1 MTRLSKSG
9 LFFLF
14 LILVLILPAFASE
27 NRGAP
32 PIFSRT
38 EDPIVI
44 AGEKLQPL
52 LNQEISLLGLFAD
65 RAGKLSPVPFQID
78 KKDKDGQYTLEMTK
92 SGDKWQRNPE
102 LPSSLKLEKNDEIVF
117 RSRDLGEKASPDKW
131 PSSQG
136 LEIEVTDPVNQSK
149 AYAYLLAFLEPAPRS
164 PVDFIEFRPESSL
177 FLSDELSSKIPVF
190 LNFLVF
196 GRDPKSPNL
205 FDRFKLR
212 IGTSF
217 LFGKIKV
224 EKTEED
230 FQARLLAYTDGP
242 IRVITIQE
250 LRADL
255 VAGVKSPWIKQ
266 VSISYP
272 NRIDFPIEIHI
283 PFRPGLII
291 NEAHATNTFDFS
303 ENISGSILYYP
314 SLPAPLV
321 VDGVMSPA
329 ELNVPSD
336 YPPWCALAGKFGG
349 IVTTLKYD
357 DNVAQADIKKT
368 FFYRDDRN
376 YRDQFDNKPGSF
388 GEMGIKITG
397 MENLKGGVYRF
408 RMVFYG
414 RKNFKPGDEKEFL
427 QIESHPL
434 EAEIHFPEKPLTIKK
449 GQN

>member
-1 MTRLSKSG
+1 
-9 LFFLF
+9 
-14 LILVLILPAFASE
+14 
-27 NRGAP
+27 
-32 PIFSRT
+32 
-38 EDPIVI
+38 
-44 AGEKLQPL
+44 
-52 LNQEISLLGLFAD
+52 
-65 RAGKLSPVPFQID
+65 
-78 KKDKDGQYTLEMTK
+78 
-92 SGDKWQRNPE
+92 GDKWQRNPE

-117 RSRDLGEKASPDKW
+117 RSRDLGEKVSPDKW

-149 AYAYLLAFLEPAPRS
+149 AYAYLLAFLESAPRS
-164 PVDFIEFRPESSL
+164 RADFIEFRPESIL
-177 FLSDELSSKIPVF
+177 FLSDELSYKIPIF
-190 LNFLVF
+190 LNFIIF
-196 GRDPKSPNL
+196 GRDPQSPNL
-205 FDRFKLR
+205 FNRFKLR

-230 FQARLLAYTDGP
+230 FQARLLAYTDSP

-250 LRADL
+250 LRANL
-255 VAGVKSPWIKQ
+255 FGGVKSPWIKQ

-291 NEAHATNTFDFS
+291 NEAHATITYNFS
-303 ENISGSILYYP
+303 ENISGSIFYTPY
-314 SLPAPLV
+314 LPAPVV
-321 VDGVMSPA
+321 VDGVMSRA
-329 ELNVPSD
+329 ELNVPHD
-336 YPPWCALAGKFGG
+336 YPPWCVLVGKFGG

-357 DNVAQADIKKT
+357 DNVSLANIKKT

-376 YRDQFDNKPGSF
+376 YRDQFENEPGSF

-397 MENLKGGVYRF
+397 MENLQGGVYRF

-427 QIESHPL
+427 QIESLPL
-434 EAEIHFPEKPLTIKK
+434 EVEVHFLEKHK
-449 GQN
+449 GE